1 MKFLVVLLLLVG
13 CQSPRPVPDA
23 TAKLEIYKT
32 KDGFTII
39 TKSGDESLETK
50 FKVYETFDD

>member
-1 MKFLVVLLLLVG
+1 MKILFLLLFLVG
-13 CQSPRPVPDA
+13 CQSHRPVPDA

-32 KDGFTII
+32 SDGFIII
-39 TKSGDESLETK
+39 TESGDQSLETK